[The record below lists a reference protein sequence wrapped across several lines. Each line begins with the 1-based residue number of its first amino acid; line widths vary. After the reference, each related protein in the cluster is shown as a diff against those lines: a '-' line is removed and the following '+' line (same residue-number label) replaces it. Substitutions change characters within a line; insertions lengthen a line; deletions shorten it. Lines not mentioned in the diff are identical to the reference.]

1 MDCTFRQT
9 LFSFPIAFYTLGDA
23 YFLIEKNKQTNKK
36 TTHTPHVLANVQHE
50 KFKCLN
56 NLIKVNVIAGL
67 NLKFSPC
74 FECLFLMAGDTW
86 RGYGTLRR

>member
-56 NLIKVNVIAGL
+56 NLIKV
-67 NLKFSPC
+67 SPC